1 MWVAVTMSPL
11 TLPPA
16 TMITKHGLIQ
26 AIQHHELVL
35 YYQPLF
41 NLASGRFE
49 GVEALIRWN
58 HPSYGL
64 LLPEHFISKAAEWG
78 LMDGVGTWVLE
89 TACAQL
95 QAWRAAG
102 LPLARVAVNVHA
114 QQLHDPELLT
124 DLPRLLSQHQLSP
137 DSIELELT
145 EDIIIHDTDKHL
157 IGTIQALKAL
167 GVSIALDDFGTGYSS
182 INYLRQLPIDRIKID
197 RSYVANMLNNTS
209 DTAII
214 QAMVTLAKSLNLK
227 VVIEGVES
235 YPQLAMLLTHLG
247 LEVQGF
253 YFAKP
258 MKPDEAATF
267 LRYYQNHSFPTV
279 G

>member
-1 MWVAVTMSPL
+1 M
-11 TLPPA
+11 
-16 TMITKHGLIQ
+16 MITKHLLKQ

-58 HPSYGL
+58 HPTYGL
-64 LLPEHFISKAAEWG
+64 LLPEHFIPKAAEWG

-114 QQLHDPELLT
+114 QQLHDPELLNE
-124 DLPRLLSQHQLSP
+124 LPRLLSKHQLTP

-157 IGTIQALKAL
+157 ISTIHALKNL

-258 MKPDEAATF
+258 MKADEAATF
-267 LRYYQNHSFPTV
+267 LRYYQDHSFPTV

>member
-1 MWVAVTMSPL
+1 
-11 TLPPA
+11 
-16 TMITKHGLIQ
+16 MITKHALVH

-41 NLASGRFE
+41 NLASSRFE
-49 GVEALIRWN
+49 GVEALVRWN
-58 HPSYGL
+58 HPTHGM
-64 LLPEHFISKAAEWG
+64 LLPEHFLAKAAAWG
-78 LMDGVGTWVLE
+78 LMEGLGAFVLE
-89 TACAQL
+89 TACAQM
-95 QAWRAAG
+95 QAWRKAG
-102 LPLARVAVNVHA
+102 LTLARVAVNIHA
-114 QQLHDPELLT
+114 HQLNNPQLLT
-124 DLPRLLSQHQLSP
+124 ELPRLLSKHQLTP

-157 IGTIQALKAL
+157 ISTIHALKAL
-167 GVSIALDDFGTGYSS
+167 GVCIALDDFGTGYSS